1 MVSFSHTIA
10 FRDDDTFRPLDRP
23 THIGLQLRASH
34 CAISMNGIDFP
45 VIVKKHA
52 KVVDVTLH
60 VVVCPRSLDVL
71 CCVALQAF
79 SVDVGEHVELP
90 VGITNARCPDALTVN
105 LLVILQRE
113 SLVVEVKAVEAVR
126 DVLPVHQVF

>member
-1 MVSFSHTIA
+1 
-10 FRDDDTFRPLDRP
+10 
-23 THIGLQLRASH
+23 
-34 CAISMNGIDFP
+34 MNGIDFP

-79 SVDVGEHVELP
+79 SVNVGEHVELP